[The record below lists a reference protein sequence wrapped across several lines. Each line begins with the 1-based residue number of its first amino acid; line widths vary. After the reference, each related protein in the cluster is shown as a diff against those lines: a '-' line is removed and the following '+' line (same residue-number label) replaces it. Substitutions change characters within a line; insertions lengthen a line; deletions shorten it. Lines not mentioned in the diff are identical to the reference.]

1 MQFSRQVQQKLMF
14 PNSISPQV
22 TQTNVTL
29 PQEFL
34 WQNKQRMSTG
44 GLGCEVFWG
53 LCCTVVHLD
62 KSIPRCFAELLCLQ
76 KGLAGQAEQSNLP
89 AGHLPGLGNATDPG
103 FSLQCLHHLLWGT
116 VTNLWGKKKPTQV
129 NTGLVYFPPRL
140 LYLSMHQCMTLFK
153 NLSSNTQKNHP
164 TFIFC
169 KYFLTTYETKA
180 TAFWEIK
187 MRKKYMYRKWNK

>member
-1 MQFSRQVQQKLMF
+1 MF

-22 TQTNVTL
+22 TGTNVTL

-34 WQNKQRMSTG
+34 WQNKRRMSTG

-53 LCCTVVHLD
+53 LCCTAVHLD

-116 VTNLWGKKKPTQV
+116 VTNLWGKKKNTQV

-140 LYLSMHQCMTLFK
+140 LYLSMHQCLTLLK
-153 NLSSNTQKNHP
+153 IYHQT
-164 TFIFC
+164 
-169 KYFLTTYETKA
+169 
-180 TAFWEIK
+180 
-187 MRKKYMYRKWNK
+187 RKKTIQLSFFANIFLPRTRQRQLLFGK